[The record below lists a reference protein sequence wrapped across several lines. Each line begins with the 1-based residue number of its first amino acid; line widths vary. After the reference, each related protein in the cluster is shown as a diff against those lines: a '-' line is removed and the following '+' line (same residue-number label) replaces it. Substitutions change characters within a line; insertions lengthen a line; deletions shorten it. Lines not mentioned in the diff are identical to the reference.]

1 MADHEDTTPD
11 TDTGEEVE
19 DVEAE
24 QLLAD
29 AVNTTPDDGDDGD
42 TDPDAKH
49 LGDAGKR
56 ALDRMKQTNKTQ
68 AQELADL
75 KAKLQKFEDQG
86 KSESQRLQD
95 DRDQHKTRAE
105 KAEAALLRREIAED
119 LAPEHAT
126 IAQIKAVAKRLSGD
140 DDDALRA
147 DAEELFGLIA
157 PAPPKAKTPGKPQ
170 ERLRGGADPDT
181 PAEETDPRKLAAQI
195 PRGV

>member
-1 MADHEDTTPD
+1 MADDNTP
-11 TDTGEEVE
+11 TG
-19 DVEAE
+19 DVEVDNSDAE

-29 AVNTTPDDGDDGD
+29 AVHDSTDDAGDATNQDED
-42 TDPDAKH
+42 SDAKH

-56 ALDRMKQTNKTQ
+56 ALDRMKQANKTQ
-68 AQELADL
+68 AQELADMKARL
-75 KAKLQKFEDQG
+75 KKYEDDG
-86 KSESQRLQD
+86 KSESQRLQE
-95 DRDQHKTRAE
+95 DRDTHKSRAE
-105 KAEAALLRREIAED
+105 KAEAALMRREIAED
-119 LAPEHAT
+119 VAPEHAT
-126 IAQIKAVAKRLSGD
+126 LAQIKAVAKRLFGD

-157 PAPPKAKTPGKPQ
+157 PAQPKAKTPGKPQ